1 MEKFYVAL
9 SNATITE
16 LLENRMN
23 LEENSK
29 NFINL
34 QKEIE
39 EFRKILLNGCGF
51 FIIKNSCF
59 SDFSE
64 DEQKSIFSIISKI
77 LGTLYVQNIKN
88 EKFVVITDEGKS
100 MKTGGRYHQTNQG
113 GSYHTDSPQ
122 WKNAPDYIALLC
134 IRPAKKGG
142 TSKFLSAYSIHNKI
156 LQENK
161 TLLEQL
167 YQKFHFD
174 KRSEFEESESPT
186 IFEPIFQYKN
196 EKLALRYLRDYIDGG
211 HQIQNQPLTKTQFDA
226 LDYFDKISKDDN
238 IAVSYDLKAGDMM
251 FSNNHRVLHGRTPFD
266 DFDDKNLKRYLIRT
280 WIKDSSFS

>member
-1 MEKFYVAL
+1 MIMTFFFKISTFKHCILTLFVFLTKFFKTTYKSELKFVSMTQILEKIITDQNLAWDNTLQNEMEKFYVAL

-113 GSYHTDSPQ
+113 GSYKTKLNIKYKKAQTRGDKTYHKRQ
-122 WKNAPDYIALLC
+122 KN
-134 IRPAKKGG
+134 G
-142 TSKFLSAYSIHNKI
+142 
-156 LQENK
+156 
-161 TLLEQL
+161 
-167 YQKFHFD
+167 
-174 KRSEFEESESPT
+174 
-186 IFEPIFQYKN
+186 
-196 EKLALRYLRDYIDGG
+196 
-211 HQIQNQPLTKTQFDA
+211 
-226 LDYFDKISKDDN
+226 
-238 IAVSYDLKAGDMM
+238 
-251 FSNNHRVLHGRTPFD
+251 
-266 DFDDKNLKRYLIRT
+266 
-280 WIKDSSFS
+280 